1 MDIGAFTPEQARL
14 IWQDY
19 LSRQQLAPEL
29 AKNLPNRRLALERTT
44 RRVQC
49 LLTEHLYAANNTRN
63 DPSSA
68 VARVFRRKN
77 NGKLRLTNDRITVVN
92 RFMEISVDE
101 GTYCKAEWIDGE
113 WQLYAAD
120 CAPGQSSSVSEGV

>member
-1 MDIGAFTPEQARL
+1 MAEQEAGYTLGRKAL
-14 IWQDY
+14 AQIREVCRRVLTDY
-19 LSRQQLAPEL
+19 VNTAGQWRQPVNVQ
-29 AKNLPNRRLALERTT
+29 

-49 LLTEHLYAANNTRN
+49 LLTEHLYTAVSSRN

-68 VARVFRRKN
+68 VARVFRRKP
-77 NGKLRLTNDRITVVN
+77 NGKLRLTNQRITVVN

-120 CAPGQSSSVSEGV
+120 CNPGSSSSVSEGI